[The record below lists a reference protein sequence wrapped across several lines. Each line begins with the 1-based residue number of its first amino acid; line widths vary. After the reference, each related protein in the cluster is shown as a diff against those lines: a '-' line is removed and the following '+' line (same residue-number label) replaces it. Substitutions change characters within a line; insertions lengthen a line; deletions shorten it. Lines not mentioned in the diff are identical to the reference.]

1 VKLRKLWNKFWNCN
15 ARSEPLRGNFNM
27 LKTIKEIY
35 QRIKAAKDYDWR
47 RVPNPNVRSSRGG
60 RDFW

>member
-1 VKLRKLWNKFWNCN
+1 
-15 ARSEPLRGNFNM
+15 M